1 MFRENS
7 KFSVG
12 FEENLEIVYQD
23 DAKLS
28 VTLHILSK
36 KKKIEKK
43 RRKRKKETG
52 EIHRIF
58 ATTFS
63 NLHLYR
69 ALLNRRLLESP
80 PPLSFNLTK
89 T

>member
-36 KKKIEKK
+36 KKNRKEKK
-43 RRKRKKETG
+43 KKKERNWGNTQNF
-52 EIHRIF
+52 RDDLLKPSSLQST
-58 ATTFS
+58 AQS
-63 NLHLYR
+63 
-69 ALLNRRLLESP
+69 ALVRVPS
-80 PPLSFNLTK
+80 SSVF
-89 T
+89 